1 MRRITPSGNHRPTAS
16 AARKGALLAL
26 GSEIRET
33 ETGPMQRPK
42 KKREL
47 SLPLV
52 TALVLALLAVA
63 GLVAGCGGGSSST
76 SGGSTEAEAETEGE
90 SAETSG
96 EESSGGESGSSV
108 EKIAIATPAKA
119 NDYGWNEQGVTAA
132 EEVAEEIGAELEQT
146 TDIGYEQTETV
157 LRQMA
162 EKEPDLLIAQ
172 ASGYDTAA
180 KRVAEEFEI
189 PTVTYDIANEVK
201 PGILTSIITSSQEGA
216 YLAGILAAKTTKS
229 GKVGVVI
236 SASDTN
242 WFEMTGGY
250 AAGVHSV
257 DPKMPISFA
266 EISAEGYDDAA
277 GGKRVVTSMIAE
289 GADVIFGMGDGA
301 SFGYLQAIETAKSSD
316 KVWYIGDIG
325 DMTPIDKKG
334 VLLSS
339 VLWSFDGA
347 FRTFV
352 EQIDEGTFGEE
363 AYDLNLENE
372 GISLLKTEHIE
383 SSVWSEIE
391 AAKKEILAGEIEV
404 PEATTIGEAKALL
417 SE

>member
-1 MRRITPSGNHRPTAS
+1 MQ
-16 AARKGALLAL
+16 
-26 GSEIRET
+26 
-33 ETGPMQRPK
+33 GPK
-42 KKREL
+42 EKTKL
-47 SLPLV
+47 SLPLA
-52 TALVLALLAVA
+52 TALVLALLALA
-63 GLVAGCGGGSSST
+63 GIVAGCGGGSDTT
-76 SGGSTEAEAETEGE
+76 SGGSTEAAEEGE
-90 SAETSG
+90 PAESETAAEDEGGSGSA
-96 EESSGGESGSSV
+96 GGESGSSV

-119 NDYGWNEQGVTAA
+119 NDYGWNEQGVMAA
-132 EEVAEEIGAELEQT
+132 EKVAEETGAELEQT

-162 EKEPDLLIAQ
+162 EKEPGLLIAQ

-180 KRVAEEFEI
+180 KRVAEEYEV
-189 PTVTYDIANEVK
+189 PTVTYDIADEVK
-201 PGILTSIITSSQEGA
+201 PGILGSIITSSQEGA

-257 DPKMPISFA
+257 DPQMPISFA

-301 SFGYLQAIETAKSSD
+301 SFGYLQAIETASSAD
-316 KVWYIGDIG
+316 KVWYIG

-339 VLWSFDGA
+339 VLWNFDGA
-347 FRTFV
+347 FKTFV
-352 EQIDEGTFGEE
+352 EQLDEGTFGEE
-363 AYDLNLENE
+363 AYDLDLENG
-372 GISLLKTEHIE
+372 GISLLKTKHIP
-383 SSVWSEIE
+383 SGVWGEIE
-391 AAKKEILAGEIEV
+391 EAKKEILAGKIKV
-404 PEATTIGEAKALL
+404 PETTTIGDAKAAL

>member
-1 MRRITPSGNHRPTAS
+1 MQGPKEKKLS
-16 AARKGALLAL
+16 KLLA
-26 GSEIRET
+26 
-33 ETGPMQRPK
+33 
-42 KKREL
+42 
-47 SLPLV
+47 
-52 TALVLALLAVA
+52 TALVLALLALA
-63 GLVAGCGGGSSST
+63 GLVAGCGGGSST
-76 SGGSTEAEAETEGE
+76 SGGSTEPAE
-90 SAETSG
+90 SAEGG
-96 EESSGGESGSSV
+96 ESETAAAGSEEEAGGESGSSV

-119 NDYGWNEQGVTAA
+119 NDYGWNEQGVMGA
-132 EEVAEEIGAELEQT
+132 EKVAKEIGAELEQT

-162 EKEPDLLIAQ
+162 EKEPGLLIAQ
-172 ASGYDTAA
+172 ASGFDTAA
-180 KRVAEEFEI
+180 KRVAEESGV
-189 PTVTYDIANEVK
+189 PTVIYDVPAEGIV
-201 PGILTSIITSSQEGA
+201 PGILSSIVTSSQEGA
-216 YLAGILAAKTTKS
+216 YLAGILAAKTTKT

-242 WFEMTGGY
+242 WYEMTGGY

-301 SFGYLQAIETAKSSD
+301 SFGYLQAIETANVGH

-339 VLWSFDGA
+339 VLWNFDGA
-347 FRTFV
+347 FKTLV
-352 EQIDEGTFGEE
+352 EQIDEGTFGKDT
-363 AYDLNLENE
+363 YDLNLENG
-372 GISLLKTEHIE
+372 GISLLKSKFIPA
-383 SSVWSEIE
+383 SVWKEIE
-391 AAKKEILAGEIEV
+391 KAEKEILAGKIEV
-404 PEATTIGEAKALL
+404 PEATTIGAAKATLT
-417 SE
+417 E

>member
-1 MRRITPSGNHRPTAS
+1 MQSG
-16 AARKGALLAL
+16 
-26 GSEIRET
+26 
-33 ETGPMQRPK
+33 K
-42 KKREL
+42 KKRKVG
-47 SLPLV
+47 LP
-52 TALVLALLAVA
+52 TAVAMVLALLALA
-63 GLVAGCGGGSSST
+63 AIVAGCGSSSSGT
-76 SGGSTEAEAETEGE
+76 TGGSTEAAGGEASSGGE
-90 SAETSG
+90 SAEK
-96 EESSGGESGSSV
+96 ESSGGESGSSI

-132 EEVAEEIGAELEQT
+132 EKVANEVGAELEQT

-180 KRVAEEFEI
+180 QRVAEEFEV
-189 PTVTYDIANEVK
+189 PTVTYDIPEEVK

-216 YLAGILAAKTTKS
+216 YLAGILAAKTTKT

-277 GGKRVVTSMIAE
+277 GGKRVTTSMIAE

-301 SFGYLQAIETAKSSD
+301 SFGYLQAIETANVGH

-339 VLWSFDGA
+339 VLWNFDGA
-347 FRTFV
+347 FKTFV
-352 EQIDEGTFGEE
+352 EQIEGGTFGEE
-363 AYDLNLENE
+363 PYDLNLKNG
-372 GISLLKTEHIE
+372 GISLLQTKHIP
-383 SSVWSEIE
+383 SSVWGEIE
-391 AAKKEILAGEIEV
+391 EAKKEVLAGKIKV
-404 PEATTIGEAKALL
+404 PDATTIGAAKEALA
-417 SE
+417 E

>member
-1 MRRITPSGNHRPTAS
+1 
-16 AARKGALLAL
+16 
-26 GSEIRET
+26 
-33 ETGPMQRPK
+33 MQPGI
-42 KKREL
+42 KKRK
-47 SLPLV
+47 LPLPLAA
-52 TALVLALLAVA
+52 ALVLALFALAA
-63 GLVAGCGGGSSST
+63 LVAGCGSSSS
-76 SGGSTEAEAETEGE
+76 SGTTAGNGEAEGETAAKSEG
-90 SAETSG
+90 
-96 EESSGGESGSSV
+96 ESSGGGSGSSV
-108 EKIAIATPAKA
+108 GKIAIATPAKA
-119 NDYGWNEQGVTAA
+119 NDYGWNEQGVAAA
-132 EEVAEEIGAELEQT
+132 EKVAKGIGAELEQT

-162 EKEPDLLIAQ
+162 EKEPGLLIAH

-180 KRVAEEFEI
+180 KRVAEEFEV
-189 PTVTYDIANEVK
+189 PTVTYDIADEVK
-201 PGILTSIITSSQEGA
+201 PGVLTSIVTSSQEGA
-216 YLAGILAAKTTKS
+216 YLAGILAAKTTKT

-301 SFGYLQAIETAKSSD
+301 SFGYLQAIETANTGH

-339 VLWSFDGA
+339 VLWNFDGA
-347 FRTFV
+347 FKTFV
-352 EQIDEGTFGEE
+352 EQLEEGTFGEE
-363 AYDLNLENE
+363 AYDLNLKNG
-372 GISLLKTEHIE
+372 GISLLKTKFI
-383 SSVWSEIE
+383 SSGIWGEIE
-391 AAKKEILAGEIEV
+391 KAKKEILAGTIEV
-404 PEATTIGEAKALL
+404 PETTTIGAAKAAL

>member
-1 MRRITPSGNHRPTAS
+1 MQGPKE
-16 AARKGALLAL
+16 RKLSKPLA
-26 GSEIRET
+26 
-33 ETGPMQRPK
+33 
-42 KKREL
+42 
-47 SLPLV
+47 
-52 TALVLALLAVA
+52 TALVLALLALA
-63 GLVAGCGGGSSST
+63 GLVAGCGGGSST
-76 SGGSTEAEAETEGE
+76 TEASTEPAE
-90 SAETSG
+90 SAEGG
-96 EESSGGESGSSV
+96 ESETAAGSEEEEAGGESGSSIA
-108 EKIAIATPAKA
+108 KIAIATPAKA
-119 NDYGWNEQGVTAA
+119 NDYGWNEQGVMAA
-132 EEVAEEIGAELEQT
+132 EEVAKEAGAELEKT

-162 EKEPDLLIAQ
+162 EKEPDLLIAH

-180 KRVAEEFEI
+180 KRIAEETGV
-189 PTVTYDIANEVK
+189 PTVNYDIADAIK
-201 PGILTSIITSSQEGA
+201 PGVLGAIVTSSQEGA
-216 YLAGILAAKTTKS
+216 YLAGILAAKTTKT

-250 AAGVHSV
+250 AAGVHSI

-301 SFGYLQAIETAKSSD
+301 SFGYLQAIETANTGN

-339 VLWSFDGA
+339 VLWNFGGA
-347 FRTFV
+347 YKAFV
-352 EQIDEGTFGEE
+352 EQLEEGTFGEE
-363 AYDLNLENE
+363 AYDLDLENG
-372 GISLLKTEHIE
+372 GISLLKTKHIPG
-383 SSVWSEIE
+383 SVWNEIE
-391 AAKKEILAGEIEV
+391 KAKKEILAGTIEV
-404 PEATTIGEAKALL
+404 PETTTIDAAKAAL